1 MFIYGENQITQASD
15 YCFRSI
21 LIRYKHILK
30 CVTYANKP
38 LTYSLFTYQNTKQK
52 KKHNFIKV
60 VQKIY

>member
-38 LTYSLFTYQNTKQK
+38 LT
-52 KKHNFIKV
+52 
-60 VQKIY
+60 